1 MSENANPKVEGNQQG
16 TQDNDKKSYGKLHYA
31 FKGPITDL
39 EDVVFEYS
47 PSSMNTSRMKNNCD
61 HLPEHI
67 GIHLKKGA
75 SVASNSM
82 REWVLPV
89 YVEPAKPKIEAGTTI
104 GLVEKDKL
112 YCIEQIF

>member
-16 TQDNDKKSYGKLHYA
+16 TQDNDKKSYGKLHDD
-31 FKGPITDL
+31 FKGPTTGL
-39 EDVVFEYS
+39 EYVVFKYS
-47 PSSMNTSRMKNNCD
+47 SLSMNPNKMKSNCD
-61 HLPEHI
+61 RLAEHI